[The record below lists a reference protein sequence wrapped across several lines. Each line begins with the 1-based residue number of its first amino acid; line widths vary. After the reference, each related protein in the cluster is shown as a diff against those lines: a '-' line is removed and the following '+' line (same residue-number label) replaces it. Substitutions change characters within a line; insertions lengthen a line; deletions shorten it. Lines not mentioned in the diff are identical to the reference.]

1 MTRKDVIVKM
11 FQAPVRNWMIDNVL
25 QQKHEDWL
33 DRDAGDFG
41 RRLGLVKAYQ
51 VLDESF
57 CWADTKEGHDF
68 WRDIAHKLEAK
79 NI

>member
-1 MTRKDVIVKM
+1 MTRADVIVKM
-11 FQAPVRNWMIDNVL
+11 FQAPVRNWIIDNVL
-25 QQKHEDWL
+25 KLKHPEWL
-33 DRDAGDFG
+33 EHEQDDFG
-41 RRLGLVKAYQ
+41 TRNGVVKAYQ

-68 WRDIAHKLEAK
+68 WRDICHKLERK